1 MSKISRDKK
10 LKLGK
15 LVITTNA
22 DKIKQEICSY
32 DNEKLA
38 ELIENSG
45 LNTRCKYCVYY
56 HQSPDCMRNG
66 CIQGV
71 VKWLEK
77 KIVEKK

>member
-10 LKLGK
+10 LKLGN

-32 DNEKLA
+32 DNERLA
-38 ELIENSG
+38 ELIEHSE
-45 LNTRCKYCVYY
+45 LNNRCKCCAYC

>member
-1 MSKISRDKK
+1 MIM
-10 LKLGK
+10 
-15 LVITTNA
+15 TNA

-38 ELIENSG
+38 EIIENSG
-45 LNTRCKYCVYY
+45 LNNRCKCCAY
-56 HQSPDCMRNG
+56 HHPSPDCMRNG

-77 KIVEKK
+77 RFVEKK

>member
-15 LVITTNA
+15 LVIMTNA

-32 DNEKLA
+32 DNERLA
-38 ELIENSG
+38 ELIENSE
-45 LNTRCKYCVYY
+45 LNNRCKCCAYC

>member
-1 MSKISRDKK
+1 MSKRSREKE

-38 ELIENSG
+38 ELIEHSE
-45 LNTRCKYCVYY
+45 LNNRCKCCAYC

-66 CIQGV
+66 CRQGV